1 MVKVKLKSQQRV
13 PSPEGCRNSA
23 ATASVKLKAVVPR
36 REACKGEKTV
46 AYLIRRHA
54 PWWGVASEHAA
65 EIPGPQEAR
74 YLSRRST
81 RQDLSAC
88 RVCGLAK
95 LTDTR
100 GQRERIPFMAQQ
112 KGTIKFFNTT
122 KGYGFITPEGGSKD
136 VFVHITALER
146 SGIRE
151 VREGTTVFFDVEDD
165 RRGRGQQATNI
176 KLA

>member
-1 MVKVKLKSQQRV
+1 
-13 PSPEGCRNSA
+13 
-23 ATASVKLKAVVPR
+23 
-36 REACKGEKTV
+36 
-46 AYLIRRHA
+46 
-54 PWWGVASEHAA
+54 
-65 EIPGPQEAR
+65 
-74 YLSRRST
+74 
-81 RQDLSAC
+81 
-88 RVCGLAK
+88 
-95 LTDTR
+95 
-100 GQRERIPFMAQQ
+100 MAQQ

-122 KGYGFITPEGGSKD
+122 KAMAITPEGGSKD

>member
-1 MVKVKLKSQQRV
+1 
-13 PSPEGCRNSA
+13 
-23 ATASVKLKAVVPR
+23 
-36 REACKGEKTV
+36 
-46 AYLIRRHA
+46 
-54 PWWGVASEHAA
+54 
-65 EIPGPQEAR
+65 
-74 YLSRRST
+74 
-81 RQDLSAC
+81 
-88 RVCGLAK
+88 
-95 LTDTR
+95 
-100 GQRERIPFMAQQ
+100 MAQQ

-176 KLA
+176 KLACDPNRWD